1 MSPLPDHLLEAV
13 ASAAVA
19 EGLADAVYTRVPTP
33 IGKLLVVQ
41 GPAGIVRVAFEE
53 EPEDTTLA
61 FVASRLGPRLVSSR
75 RELAEVSEELQAY
88 LEGDRDS
95 FDVPVDLQL
104 ARGQFRRVALE
115 QLMQIPRGSV
125 VTYAEL
131 AARSGNPRAARAAGT
146 ACATNPI
153 PIIVP
158 CHRVVPGSG
167 GVGNYGGGAPRKLRL
182 LELEGALP
190 PRLEAPSLTS
200 RRS

>member
-41 GPAGIVRVAFEE
+41 GPAGIVRIAFEE
-53 EPEDTTLA
+53 EREDETLA
-61 FVASRLGPRLVSSR
+61 RIASRLGPRIVASR

-88 LEGDRDS
+88 LEGDRET

-104 ARGQFRRVALE
+104 AGGQFRRVALQ
-115 QLMQIPRGSV
+115 QLMEIPRGSV

-167 GVGNYGGGAPRKLRL
+167 GVGNYGGGVPRKLQL

-190 PRLEAPSLTS
+190 PRLEG
-200 RRS
+200 